1 LARSGYSTK
10 DGESDFL
17 SGNKSKISQAKRW
30 WGRSNAFKSLFAM
43 KLSFNTWVYSSF
55 PVWVPAYTLEETIKR
70 IARIGYDGIEIGAA
84 APHAYPGHLNK
95 ERRKQIKR
103 LLEDSHLALSSMLP
117 APGGGPGFNVASPLP
132 EERAGA
138 IDQYKQVIELCSDLG
153 GPTVMYIAGWQIYG
167 TSRIQ
172 AWEWSRRA
180 LSEVAK
186 TAADFGITVVVEPT
200 PTDSN
205 LIESCDDAI
214 ELMEQ
219 VGEKNVGLMFDT
231 QHAYYRNEVPTDY
244 VYRMDKHLRH
254 VHLSEF
260 GRGAPGTGPGDFV
273 GLIAALREIG
283 YDGYLAMEIGF
294 NRRNVEPDLVA
305 RQAFDYLKPL
315 VS

>member
-1 LARSGYSTK
+1 
-10 DGESDFL
+10 
-17 SGNKSKISQAKRW
+17 
-30 WGRSNAFKSLFAM
+30 M

-55 PVWVPAYTLEETIKR
+55 PVWVPAYTIEETIKR

-84 APHAYPGHLNK
+84 APHAYPAHLSK
-95 ERRKQIKR
+95 ERRKEIKKM
-103 LLEDSHLALSSMLP
+103 LDDNNLPVSSMLP

-138 IDQYKQVIELCSDLG
+138 VEQYKEVVELCSDLG
-153 GPTVMYIAGWQIYG
+153 GSTVMYIAGWQIYG
-167 TSRIQ
+167 TTRVQ
-172 AWEWSRRA
+172 AWDWSREA
-180 LSEVAK
+180 LNEVAK
-186 TAADFGITVVVEPT
+186 TARDRGVTIVIEPT

-219 VGEKNVGLMFDT
+219 VAAPNVKLMFDT

-244 VYRMDKHLRH
+244 VYRMGKNLRH

-273 GLIAALREIG
+273 GLVAALRETG

-305 RQAFDYLKPL
+305 WQAYQYLKPL
-315 VS
+315 VSK